1 MTSVKGPSTQVASTN
16 TIINKTPQNTR
27 PITPVRKGILKRPT
41 SPNRQQRRADSIVED
56 SSLQPKIQDPKS
68 AEQDRKKKRAQFI
81 GQPTI
86 SSNTTYENISATI
99 IFCGELLSK
108 VAYRKATIEFKNE
121 QYKAREDKK
130 TFQRAIKENE
140 SDIQVEEYKIIV
152 IKDVKQKLETLKL
165 ASKNKL
171 SISDSKKQ
179 DEAMNP
185 ESNLLEE
192 YRKILVDVEIGD
204 KHVLKK
210 RVQKLQN

>member
-86 SSNTTYENISATI
+86 SSNTIYENQLEVPSFINFSTRIPSVHNFAQYAMTAHSI
-99 IFCGELLSK
+99 QSSSMYWLYTLSS
-108 VAYRKATIEFKNE
+108 VLHMRRK
-121 QYKAREDKK
+121 
-130 TFQRAIKENE
+130 
-140 SDIQVEEYKIIV
+140 S
-152 IKDVKQKLETLKL
+152 L
-165 ASKNKL
+165 
-171 SISDSKKQ
+171 
-179 DEAMNP
+179 
-185 ESNLLEE
+185 
-192 YRKILVDVEIGD
+192 
-204 KHVLKK
+204 
-210 RVQKLQN
+210 